1 VGLIQTL
8 LHPLEDLFNRI
19 FGGTIVGKLVAK
31 IRDGIGHVT
40 TLLSRIQTLVD
51 SIKGEVSAFK
61 NWREDVRIR
70 SRVISIPAAVD
81 QTKDLI
87 NELRDAYQAVIDI
100 VQGIKEQLNAKSAEA
115 DAEEMASELGELGDV
130 GESLLKRLPK
140 LSKGLEKALGAITLV
155 VEMVIFWSNIV
166 DELQKIVDAIRDL
179 REEVESGSTIFLSQ
193 KRKRKTVKLA
203 DGGSIK
209 IRLGNLH

>member
-1 VGLIQTL
+1 MGLIQTL